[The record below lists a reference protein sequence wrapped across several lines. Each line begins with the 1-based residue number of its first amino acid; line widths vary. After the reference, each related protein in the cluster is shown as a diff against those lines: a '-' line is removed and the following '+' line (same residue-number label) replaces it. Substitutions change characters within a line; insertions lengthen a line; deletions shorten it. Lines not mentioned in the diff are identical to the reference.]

1 MNMKK
6 SIVRVFSANMLSL
19 ISGLVNGF
27 IIPAVLTKGAYA
39 DVKTYTFYVS
49 YLGLLHLGFVDGMY
63 IKYGGKEL
71 DDIDKGELKAEHN
84 TFLLM
89 QLAVSAIFL
98 VLSIVMKNMMLFLL
112 SVTVIPV
119 NTLQFHQL
127 FYQAIGK
134 FKDYSRN
141 VYIYNGVL
149 VILNIL
155 LALGFRN
162 KNYIFYCLA
171 VLASNI
177 IACILLEVR
186 FFKDIKG
193 IEAKYTKGISNN
205 IKVGVFI
212 LIGNLSVIFFQG
224 IDRCFIKLFFDSN
237 AFADY
242 SYAVSMLSIVNTFV
256 SAISVVFYNYLTKG
270 EDEEKIKTLK
280 KCFLILGSF
289 ASLGYF
295 ALAAVVNMFLPY
307 YGSALS
313 IIAISFAAYPYMIV
327 INALYVNLYKARKDQ
342 VKYVK
347 IVVGM
352 VVVSAIYNFVAVILF
367 KTPESIAAAT
377 TISFISW
384 YIYSMKDFKYL
395 KSDIKEIV
403 YLTVIFASFLIL
415 SHFTGWII
423 GGVGYLMIVTIINI
437 VFNRKEISEMIK
449 AMLKKE

>member
-1 MNMKK
+1 MSMKK

-27 IIPAVLTKGAYA
+27 VIPAVLTKEAYA

-49 YLGLLHLGFVDGMY
+49 YLGLLHFGFIDGMY
-63 IKYGGKEL
+63 IKYGGKEIK
-71 DDIDKGELKAEHN
+71 DINKGELKAEHN
-84 TFLLM
+84 VFLFI
-89 QLAVSAIFL
+89 QLAVAGIFL
-98 VLSIVMKNMMLFLL
+98 VLSILMKNMMLFLL

-134 FKDYSRN
+134 FKEYSSS
-141 VYIYNGVL
+141 VYVYSGIL
-149 VILNIL
+149 VVLNIL

-193 IEAKYTKGISNN
+193 IKSKYNKGISNN
-205 IKVGVFI
+205 IKIGVFI

-224 IDRCFIKLFFDSN
+224 IDRWFIKLFFDSN

-242 SYAVSMLSIVNTFV
+242 SYAVSMLGIVNTFV

-270 EDEEKIKTLK
+270 ENEEKINILK

-295 ALAAVVNMFLPY
+295 ALAAIVNMFLSDY
-307 YGSALS
+307 RSALS

-347 IVVGM
+347 RVFEIVAIS
-352 VVVSAIYNFVAVILF
+352 VVYNFIAVIFF
-367 KTPESIAAAT
+367 KTSESIAAAT
-377 TISFISW
+377 TIAFITW

-395 KSDIKEIV
+395 KFNMNEIV
-403 YLTVIFASFLIL
+403 YLVIILGSFLFL
-415 SHFTGWII
+415 SHFTGWIC
-423 GGVGYLMIVTIINI
+423 GGISYLIIVVTANLI
-437 VFNRKEISEMIK
+437 FNRKEVIEIISMT
-449 AMLKKE
+449 LKR